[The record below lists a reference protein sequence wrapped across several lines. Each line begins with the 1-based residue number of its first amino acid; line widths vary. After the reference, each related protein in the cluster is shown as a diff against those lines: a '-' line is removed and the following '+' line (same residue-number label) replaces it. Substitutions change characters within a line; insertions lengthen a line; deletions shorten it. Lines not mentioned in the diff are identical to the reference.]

1 MDFDNP
7 AADMSGL
14 GIPGNVIADFEA
26 VCHLILFNGR
36 RRKSVQDA
44 AVAAASTRRL
54 RRGSLILPRS
64 GGFPREPR
72 RSESAG
78 ELSRK
83 HAGLLISLPRS
94 NGSTWASMRSKSVSA
109 DPAQLAP

>member
-1 MDFDNP
+1 MHGDMVRFIAFNFTLRLVLTGVMRVPLVIHVSLMDFDNP

-78 ELSRK
+78 PS
-83 HAGLLISLPRS
+83 SP
-94 NGSTWASMRSKSVSA
+94 
-109 DPAQLAP
+109 